1 MTRVAHRAGGR
12 GWPILFLATMIAT
25 LSVAI
30 TSTAHAAP
38 GALPEL
44 GRCVKLPLKTGLY
57 KYKNCVVQATGSK
70 GSFEWEPGPGAKPG
84 LVAEASEVHLETV
97 GGVKVGCASGEL
109 SGAWTGSKTA
119 SVTITFRGCESKG
132 RSCGVNPSKPV
143 EITNEEA
150 PVEGELGFIENG
162 EKPKVGLDLKPKEGS
177 SELLKFT
184 CGGPPEA
191 SFPESWKVEG
201 SVIGRIRQVDM
212 MKTTFQLLYKAPG
225 GKQMPERFEGG
236 LKDTLIA
243 NRLTESG
250 PTTEQAGLTLTEEKP
265 WIPGEYEESLEIKA
279 K

>member
-1 MTRVAHRAGGR
+1 MRRLKIMGVCAIAVCAAGLLTTGTASA
-12 GWPILFLATMIAT
+12 ATYELT
-25 LSVAI
+25 
-30 TSTAHAAP
+30 
-38 GALPEL
+38 GLPEL
-44 GRCVKLPLKTGLY
+44 GRCVKLSTKTGLY
-57 KYKNCVVQATGSK
+57 KYKNCVVQSEGSK
-70 GSFEWEPGPGAKPG
+70 GSFEWQPGPGEKPG
-84 LVAEASEVHLETV
+84 FVAEASGVHLETV

-132 RSCGVNPSKPV
+132 RSCGVNPAKPV
-143 EITNEEA
+143 EITNEES

-191 SFPESWKVEG
+191 SFPESWRVEG
-201 SVIGRIRQVDM
+201 SVIGQIRQLDM
-212 MKTTFQLLYKAPG
+212 MKTTFQLMYRSAA
-225 GKQMPERFEGG
+225 GKQVPERFESG

-243 NRLTESG
+243 NRLTETG

-265 WIPGEYEESLEIKA
+265 WIPGEYEELLEIKA